1 MSISPTVEDLKRWL
15 DGQGG
20 RKWLRERGVRMP
32 IRPDLEDYPAET
44 QHTTNATKGAQ
55 RYRLAQAHKLIR
67 LYKVWY
73 AEIHPQ

>member
-1 MSISPTVEDLKRWL
+1 MTISPTVEDLKQWL
-15 DGQGG
+15 DKQGG
-20 RKWLRERGVRMP
+20 RTWLLEHGERMP

-44 QHTTNATKGAQ
+44 QPTTNATQGAQ

-73 AEIHPQ
+73 AEIQPQ